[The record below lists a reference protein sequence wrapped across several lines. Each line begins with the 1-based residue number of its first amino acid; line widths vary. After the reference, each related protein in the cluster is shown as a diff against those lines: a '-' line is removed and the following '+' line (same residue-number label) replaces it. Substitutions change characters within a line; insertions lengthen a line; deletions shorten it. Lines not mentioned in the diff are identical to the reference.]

1 MDKLKK
7 FDLMEKITNEL
18 EDLKN
23 SMTAIVQKTGKI
35 EIDNFD
41 LGNKTL
47 EKMLPLMHQN
57 ISDNLDK
64 IAEIL
69 KDFEE
74 TKNAYERKNNID
86 ALREQENIRESGNKT

>member
-23 SMTAIVQKTGKI
+23 SLTAIVQKTGKI

-47 EKMLPLMHQN
+47 DKMLPLMHQN
-57 ISDNLDK
+57 VSDNLDK
-64 IAEIL
+64 IAEVL

-74 TKNAYERKNNID
+74 TKDDYEKKNNID
-86 ALREQENIRESGNKT
+86 NLREQESMRDAAK

>member
-7 FDLMEKITNEL
+7 FDLMEKITHEL

-23 SMTAIVQKTGKI
+23 SLTAIVQKTGKI

-47 EKMLPLMHQN
+47 EKMLPQMHQN
-57 ISDNLDK
+57 VSDNLDK

-74 TKNAYERKNNID
+74 TKDDYERKNNID
-86 ALREQENIRESGNKT
+86 ALREQENIRESGK